1 MDQWLKSAMAN
12 DTVVVEL
19 LLRLK
24 SSKQVSLST
33 TWGAKQ
39 QRSTTSR
46 SDAFARNNKTNNDD
60 VTRFSPTTP
69 LSWSGSAS
77 PSAATAHGCEEFRSK
92 GTASGE
98 GNSTSTKNC
107 KRKKTFAE
115 LNQEETSLL
124 KEGIYLRQIGNK
136 KVAFQGRASNES
148 LKKKLDL
155 PNSSAESTLSDQPKS
170 TSRVARTIL
179 IPDLNM
185 MPSEEDDDSYAEIA
199 LMC

>member
-92 GTASGE
+92 
-98 GNSTSTKNC
+98 
-107 KRKKTFAE
+107 TFAE

-124 KEGIYLRQIGNK
+124 KEGIYLRQQIGNK